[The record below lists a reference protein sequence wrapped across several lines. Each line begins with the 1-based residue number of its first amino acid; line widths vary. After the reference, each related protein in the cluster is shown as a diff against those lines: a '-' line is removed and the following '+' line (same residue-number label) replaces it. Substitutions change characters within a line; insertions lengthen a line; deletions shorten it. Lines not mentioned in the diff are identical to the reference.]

1 MSDPFVDASFS
12 LIEALAKF
20 RIASEDS
27 DATEDTAALIAVGH
41 ILIVF
46 PGSTLLREV
55 IETSFPRAARPAAD
69 DNAALSMMAELV
81 ANGQGLKPASRQAVR
96 LAAPGASDDAIAQRL
111 RRKYRSG
118 GNRYLGSDQSGADH
132 RKVPA
137 AYSSDLF
144 KRKAEHVD
152 RPYAEIVRK
161 LKRAHR
167 DLELKIADW
176 EERQGM
182 KVSGVKNP
190 DSRQKM

>member
-1 MSDPFVDASFS
+1 MSDPFVDAGLS

-41 ILIVF
+41 ILTVF

-69 DNAALSMMAELV
+69 DNAALSKMAELV
-81 ANGQGLKPASRQAVR
+81 ANGQGLKPASREVVR
-96 LAAPGASDDAIAQRL
+96 LAAPGNSDDAIAQRL
-111 RRKYRSG
+111 RRKFRSSG
-118 GNRYLGSDQSGADH
+118 IRYLGSDQS
-132 RKVPA
+132 RLIIEE
-137 AYSSDLF
+137 SRRLITDLI

-152 RPYAEIVRK
+152 RPYGEMVRR
-161 LKRAHR
+161 LERARR

-190 DSRQKM
+190 DSRRKM